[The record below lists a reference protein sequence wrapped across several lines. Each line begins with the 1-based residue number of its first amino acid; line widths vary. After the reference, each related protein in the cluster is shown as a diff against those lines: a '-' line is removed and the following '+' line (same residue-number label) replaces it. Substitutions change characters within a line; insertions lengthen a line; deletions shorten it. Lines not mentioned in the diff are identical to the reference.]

1 MAIGFKSVKAAWNIR
16 MKRRTEKGKPD
27 RDGTDRHGERKGQEG
42 FR

>member
-1 MAIGFKSVKAAWNIR
+1 MEIGFKSVKVAWDIR
-16 MKRRTEKGKPD
+16 MKRKAEKGKPG